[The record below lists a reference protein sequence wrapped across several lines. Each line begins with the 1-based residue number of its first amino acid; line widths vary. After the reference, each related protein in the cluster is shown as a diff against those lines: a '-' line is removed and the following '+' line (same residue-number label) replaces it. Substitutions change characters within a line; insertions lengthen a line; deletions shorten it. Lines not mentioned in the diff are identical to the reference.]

1 MHPVPSLSRRP
12 QHPTTACRR
21 SSDPGAPDT
30 GSRDQHRRCI
40 AMCHI
45 LRHFASARRSRSS
58 EGRPD
63 QAIAHAQG
71 AAVRSREFGRVG
83 VDWGLCASRSPPGA
97 DLICWLPQRISR
109 APTSALL
116 KPPRRAQARLGGE
129 ELLARVSGW
138 RSVTCF
144 RSTRHA
150 RGSVRKASA
159 ISQSGSVRAPR
170 WETAATAC
178 TQERQTNHSILM
190 APTPDATVVR
200 T

>member
-83 VDWGLCASRSPPGA
+83 VDWGVCASRSPPGA

-109 APTSALL
+109 APMSALL
-116 KPPRRAQARLGGE
+116 KPPRRPCG
-129 ELLARVSGW
+129 
-138 RSVTCF
+138 
-144 RSTRHA
+144 
-150 RGSVRKASA
+150 
-159 ISQSGSVRAPR
+159 APR
-170 WETAATAC
+170 
-178 TQERQTNHSILM
+178 RRSSV
-190 APTPDATVVR
+190 PVVLLLPCVFVCR
-200 T
+200 EYLCRAVSFWSREFLVP